1 MGVLMDAFAKR
12 QQLKPA
18 LHLLEVMVE
27 DLGIKRPKEKWVKWL
42 RIMMER
48 KGLSHPLVPPV
59 RDLALSVVSSF
70 CFNKESSSMHVLCGT
85 I

>member
-1 MGVLMDAFAKR
+1 MDAFAKR

-59 RDLALSVVSSF
+59 RSLVASMVSILLRVFTTKAVGISF
-70 CFNKESSSMHVLCGT
+70 MYGT
-85 I
+85 SK